1 MTEQTLTSGYKALRS
16 RDLKDAH
23 DLFKGIVNNPKNG
36 KERYEALIGLSIT
49 YRELGDMDEAL
60 DTGKKAVA
68 SYQYPKLAL
77 FNLGNFYEE
86 MGEHALA
93 IQNYD
98 LSITIDPNFSDAYIN
113 RGVAWFNLD
122 KMNHAQR
129 DFKNA
134 LQNDPGSSRAMADM
148 GLTFLKDGRY
158 EKAIDLFDLSLE
170 EDPENIH
177 SLCGKGLALFYMDR
191 YDESVI
197 CFDAALS
204 INPDFYVA
212 GYYKGHIL
220 KKLDL
225 MDEAEEAI
233 KEAIGSRENYALAW
247 FELGEIFRLKGDRER
262 ALKSYE
268 KAIKYRNETFE
279 EALFQKGMMLQSM
292 NDWRGAIESF
302 KSICKTNPY
311 IPQVWVEM
319 GKALSMIPGKENKA
333 ISSFKNGIYLKPSDP
348 EGIYHLALL
357 YLKQGNRQKA
367 LGILK
372 DGMERTSDH
381 RVMLLLSRTL
391 FDLGMHKDAI
401 NVSDDVIAKEPN
413 AAQAWLIMGRSYGA
427 LGKTE
432 EYKQC
437 LRKYLHMNPEDAK
450 VKREMESIGY

>member
-1 MTEQTLTSGYKALRS
+1 MTEQMLTSGYEALRS
-16 RDLKDAH
+16 KDLKDAH
-23 DLFKGIVNNPKNG
+23 DIFKNILDTTKRK
-36 KERYEALIGLSIT
+36 KERYDALIGLSIT
-49 YRELGDMDEAL
+49 YKELGDLEEAVE
-60 DTGKKAVA
+60 TGKKAVK
-68 SYQYPKLAL
+68 SLPNPKLAL
-77 FNLGNFYEE
+77 FNLGNYYEE

-98 LSITIDPNFSDAYIN
+98 LAITIDPDYSDAYIN
-113 RGVAWFNLD
+113 RGVAWFNLN

-134 LQNDPGSSRAMADM
+134 MQNDPRSSRAMADL
-148 GLTFLKDGRY
+148 GLTYLKDGKY
-158 EKAIDLFDLSLE
+158 EKAIDLFDRSLE
-170 EDPENIH
+170 VDPENIH
-177 SLCGKGLALFYMDR
+177 SLCGKGLALFYMDQ

-225 MDEAEEAI
+225 VDEAEEAI
-233 KEAIGSRENYALAW
+233 KEAIESRENYALAW
-247 FELGEIFRLKGDRER
+247 FELGEIYRLQGEMDR
-262 ALKSYE
+262 ALRSYE
-268 KAIKYRNETFE
+268 KAITYQGESFE
-279 EALFQKGMMLQSM
+279 EALFQKGMMLKSM
-292 NDWRGAIESF
+292 EDWRGAVDSF
-302 KSICKTNPY
+302 KRICKTNPY

-367 LGILK
+367 LGVLK
-372 DGMERTSDH
+372 DGLERTSDS
-381 RVMLLLSRTL
+381 RVGLLLSKTL
-391 FDLGMHKDAI
+391 HDLRMHKDAI
-401 NVSDDVIAKEPN
+401 NIADDVLAKDPNIAE
-413 AAQAWLIMGRSYGA
+413 AWLVMGRSYGA
-427 LGKTE
+427 LRKEE

-437 LRKYLHMNPEDAK
+437 LRKYLHMKPDDAK
-450 VKREMESIGY
+450 VKMEMEELER